1 MANILT
7 GRKKVIIPISA
18 DEFYKDVVGML
29 KKHLSTAIQT
39 HNENVRDI
47 EKLEKQYLG
56 NQDIL
61 TEKQRYDDS
70 PINNLVVE
78 NHVHKVVNFKVGF
91 MYGNPIEYS
100 ITNSKNTDD
109 MSYLNAYF
117 LDSNKAS
124 LDIEKAKDIYKY
136 GVAYQLVLPK
146 KSTEIED
153 IHSEAPFVLQNL
165 PVEKTCMVYSN
176 DIPNQKLFA
185 LVVSSKNNSNGIPR
199 EYYNVFLPNRK
210 IELDFNRNVVKD
222 IPQIHKSIP
231 IVEYCCNSER
241 MGIIE
246 LIYLLQHTVNH
257 LNSSELDEIEE
268 IINSFMIIKNQ
279 KIDDED
285 EFIKTW
291 NKLKKHRL
299 VVLNT
304 GNPETPADIEMLNSK
319 LDLESVNQYYERIKK
334 AMYDISG
341 TPQSSGNV
349 TSGGDTGQARLLG
362 NGWESAQNQAQVDT
376 TYLIQFERELV
387 RKIIAICIKTPSCP
401 LDKIKASDVSIKF
414 NINMSNNLLV
424 KSQALMNLRTINYP
438 VKQALNA
445 VGLTNDVDGVG
456 NEWQKEIETS
466 QEQSQQQEQKNDVNA
481 Q

>member
-1 MANILT
+1 MQVLT
-7 GRKKVIIPISA
+7 GRKKVVIPISKEA
-18 DEFYKDVVGML
+18 FYEDVLGSL
-29 KKHLSTAIQT
+29 KEHLSTAIQQ
-39 HNENVRDI
+39 HQQNAKDI
-47 EKLEKQYLG
+47 SKLNDLYLG
-56 NQDIL
+56 KHDIL
-61 TEKQRYDDS
+61 TNKKRYDES
-70 PINNLVVE
+70 EINNLVVE
-78 NHVHKVVNFKVGF
+78 NHIHKVVNFKVGF

-117 LDSNKAS
+117 LDSSKAS

-136 GVAYQLVLPK
+136 GVAYQMILPK
-146 KSTEIED
+146 KSTDIDDIET
-153 IHSEAPFVLQNL
+153 EAPFVLNNL
-165 PVEKTCMVYSN
+165 PVDKTCIVYSN
-176 DIPNQKLFA
+176 DIPNQKLFG
-185 LVVSSKNNSNGIPR
+185 LVISTQTKNGIEKP
-199 EYYNVFLPNRK
+199 YYNIFLPKRK
-210 IELDFNRNVVKD
+210 IELDDENYKVVID
-222 IPQIHKSIP
+222 IPQKQPYIP
-231 IVEYCCNSER
+231 IVEYLCNSER

-246 LIYLLQHTVNH
+246 LVHLLQETINH
-257 LNSSELDEIEE
+257 LNSSELDELEE

-279 KIDDED
+279 QIDDED

-304 GNPETPADIEMLNSK
+304 GNPETPADIDMLNSK
-319 LDLESVNQYYERIKK
+319 LELSSVNDFYERIKK
-334 AMYDISG
+334 ALYDISG

-362 NGWESAQNQAQVDT
+362 NGWESSQNQAQVDT

-387 RKIIAICIKTPSCP
+387 RRIIYICTETQNCP
-401 LDKIKASDVSIKF
+401 LNNIKASDVSIKF

-424 KSQALMNLRTINYP
+424 KSQSLMNLRTINYP

-456 NEWQKEIETS
+456 NEWMKELNDLKEK
-466 QEQSQQQEQKNDVNA
+466 EKENKDVNA
-481 Q
+481 L